1 MPPEERPKNSQ
12 EEKAQRARLQS
23 TKSKAAIESRGGD
36 IDKIKSDARARA
48 KAALEKKRSESEGED
63 PALKV
68 MEDLLQREIAAADED
83 NQMTLGANEVGSQDN
98 APPDTD
104 IGEIPKEEL
113 SVVTD
118 DPMLSNRELRAIEAR
133 EIARERVR
141 ERALE
146 RTQQKRNMGEGQKIS
161 SPSIYDFD
169 DEMILEVV
177 PTSLTKDT
185 DKGEV
190 ENPQPDNSQ
199 SDNPQQTVH
208 IGPSIYDSAEDDE
221 MTPEVVPTSPVKDTK
236 YDSENEGE
244 NGATRAEFEEL
255 LRRRFA
261 ETLALPE
268 PGKNKIES
276 ALDNAKLAAKK
287 SLKSLRDKI
296 SGKVSGMIDDG
307 VSKYH
312 EMTNKGENDPSLED
326 SAYNKYAK
334 AMESWADSEA
344 KEEKED
350 PGEQGHGGVWERI
363 LRRRGGGK
371 KTKKHKRTQRYKKSK
386 RTQRY
391 KKPKKTQRYKKSKKS
406 KKKNRKMKSKRRH

>member
-1 MPPEERPKNSQ
+1 MPYEERPKYSQ
-12 EEKAQRARLQS
+12 KEKAQIARLQS
-23 TKSKAAIESRGGD
+23 KKRKAAIESRGGD
-36 IDKIKSDARARA
+36 IDKIKRDALERA
-48 KAALEKKRSESEGED
+48 KAALERKRSESEGED

-83 NQMTLGANEVGSQDN
+83 KQMTLGANEAGSQDN

-104 IGEIPKEEL
+104 SAEIPNEEL
-113 SVVTD
+113 HKVVTD
-118 DPMLSNRELRAIEAR
+118 AMRSDRESRAIEAR
-133 EIARERVR
+133 ERARERVR
-141 ERALE
+141 ERARE
-146 RTQQKRNMGEGQKIS
+146 RAQQKRNMGEGQKIS

-169 DEMILEVV
+169 DVMTPENDS
-177 PTSLTKDT
+177 TSLTKDT

-221 MTPEVVPTSPVKDTK
+221 MTLEVVPTSPMKDTK

-244 NGATRAEFEEL
+244 NGATRTEFEEL

-261 ETLALPE
+261 ATLAPPE
-268 PGKNKIES
+268 PGKNKISS
-276 ALDNAKLAAKK
+276 AFDNAKVAVKK
-287 SLKSLRDKI
+287 SLKSLRGKV

-312 EMTNKGENDPSLED
+312 KMTNRGNYLSPEENT
-326 SAYNKYAK
+326 YGKYSD
-334 AMESWADSEA
+334 AMDRDSEA
-344 KEEKED
+344 MEEEVD
-350 PGEQGHGGVWERI
+350 PGKIRPHEGVLERI
-363 LRRRGGGK
+363 LRRGGGGK
-371 KTKKHKRTQRYKKSK
+371 KTKKPKRTQRYKKSK

-391 KKPKKTQRYKKSKKS
+391 KKPKKTKSKKAKKS
-406 KKKNRKMKSKRRH
+406 KKKNRKMKSKRN